1 LMQHN
6 VEQIQALGARTLVA
20 TCPSCFHMWHH
31 EYPAMLGAPLPFEVK
46 HSTQLLAQMIDGGA
60 LKLNAF
66 EGTITYHDPCDL
78 GRKSHVFDAP
88 RAVLDA
94 IPSAR
99 FVEMTNYGANAMCCG
114 GGGNL
119 ETFDPTL
126 PPKIASERLGDA
138 VSTGANVLVSAC
150 QQCERT
156 LMGAARK
163 HEGARKAR
171 MKVMDVVE
179 LVAQQIFT

>member
-1 LMQHN
+1 
-6 VEQIQALGARTLVA
+6 
-20 TCPSCFHMWHH
+20 
-31 EYPAMLGAPLPFEVK
+31 
-46 HSTQLLAQMIDGGA
+46 
-60 LKLNAF
+60 
-66 EGTITYHDPCDL
+66 
-78 GRKSHVFDAP
+78 VFDAP

-94 IPSAR
+94 IPSAH
-99 FVEMTNYGANAMCCG
+99 FVEMTNYGTNAMCCG

-126 PPKIASERLGDA
+126 PPKIASERLDDA
-138 VSTGANVLVSAC
+138 MSTGANVLVSAC

-163 HEGARKAR
+163 HDAARKAR

-179 LVAQQIFT
+179 LVAQQLAM